1 MHAVIRIFTLLLAL
15 ATVGCGSSLPAVKSF
30 KMDIQQGN
38 VITSDMLLK
47 LRPGMSKSQVQFI
60 MGTPLLVDSFHT
72 NRWDY
77 FYQFRKQ
84 GKIINQHRVIL
95 DFEGDSLARVRGDVV
110 PEGTDIDALMQ
121 QAGSSIKPDIKVD
134 APVVADVKEQS
145 ADAPLPAPKVE
156 ATQAEVI
163 APETAKVEEAKVEE
177 AKVEEAKVE
186 EAKVESLEV
195 APLEQAVETVKD
207 DVALVRQEAVEQSTP
222 VVEESKKLDMPK
234 KMMIQAPPVV
244 NAKSGVVIAPKQTVI
259 PAPPV
264 IGKQATPGAIKSSAE
279 VARPVLVKPR
289 EYKPG
294 EGLLP
299 YEEDPSFFERA
310 LEIIGF

>member
-145 ADAPLPAPKVE
+145 ADEPLPAPKVE

-163 APETAKVEEAKVEE
+163 APETAKVEEAKVE
-177 AKVEEAKVE
+177 
-186 EAKVESLEV
+186 SLEV

-207 DVALVRQEAVEQSTP
+207 DVAFVRQEAVEQSTP
-222 VVEESKKLDMPK
+222 VVEESKKLDLPK

>member
-134 APVVADVKEQS
+134 APVVADVKEQI
-145 ADAPLPAPKVE
+145 ADEPLPAPKVE

-163 APETAKVEEAKVEE
+163 APET

-222 VVEESKKLDMPK
+222 VVEESKKLDLPK

>member
-145 ADAPLPAPKVE
+145 ADEPLPAPKVE

-163 APETAKVEEAKVEE
+163 APETAKVEEAKVE
-177 AKVEEAKVE
+177 
-186 EAKVESLEV
+186 SLEV

-207 DVALVRQEAVEQSTP
+207 DVAFVRQEAVEQSTP
-222 VVEESKKLDMPK
+222 VVEESKKLDLPK
-234 KMMIQAPPVV
+234 KMMIQVPPVV

-259 PAPPV
+259 PA
-264 IGKQATPGAIKSSAE
+264 
-279 VARPVLVKPR
+279 
-289 EYKPG
+289 
-294 EGLLP
+294 
-299 YEEDPSFFERA
+299 
-310 LEIIGF
+310 

>member
-163 APETAKVEEAKVEE
+163 APETAKVEEAKVE
-177 AKVEEAKVE
+177 
-186 EAKVESLEV
+186 SLEV

>member
-1 MHAVIRIFTLLLAL
+1 M
-15 ATVGCGSSLPAVKSF
+15 
-30 KMDIQQGN
+30 
-38 VITSDMLLK
+38 
-47 LRPGMSKSQVQFI
+47 
-60 MGTPLLVDSFHT
+60 
-72 NRWDY
+72 
-77 FYQFRKQ
+77 
-84 GKIINQHRVIL
+84 
-95 DFEGDSLARVRGDVV
+95 
-110 PEGTDIDALMQ
+110 
-121 QAGSSIKPDIKVD
+121 
-134 APVVADVKEQS
+134 
-145 ADAPLPAPKVE
+145 
-156 ATQAEVI
+156 
-163 APETAKVEEAKVEE
+163 
-177 AKVEEAKVE
+177 EEAKVE

-207 DVALVRQEAVEQSTP
+207 DVAIVRQEAVEQSTP
-222 VVEESKKLDMPK
+222 LVEESKKLDMPK

>member
-163 APETAKVEEAKVEE
+163 APEA
-177 AKVEEAKVE
+177 AKVE

>member
-163 APETAKVEEAKVEE
+163 GPEAAKVEE

>member
-177 AKVEEAKVE
+177 AKVE
-186 EAKVESLEV
+186 SLEV

-207 DVALVRQEAVEQSTP
+207 DVAFVRQEAVEQSTP
-222 VVEESKKLDMPK
+222 VVEESKKLDLPK

>member
-1 MHAVIRIFTLLLAL
+1 
-15 ATVGCGSSLPAVKSF
+15 
-30 KMDIQQGN
+30 MDIQQGN

-121 QAGSSIKPDIKVD
+121 QADSSIKPDIKVD

-163 APETAKVEEAKVEE
+163 APETAKVEEAKVEEAKVEEAKVEE

-234 KMMIQAPPVV
+234 K
-244 NAKSGVVIAPKQTVI
+244 
-259 PAPPV
+259 
-264 IGKQATPGAIKSSAE
+264 
-279 VARPVLVKPR
+279 
-289 EYKPG
+289 
-294 EGLLP
+294 
-299 YEEDPSFFERA
+299 
-310 LEIIGF
+310 

>member
-47 LRPGMSKSQVQFI
+47 LRPGMSKSQVQFV

-163 APETAKVEEAKVEE
+163 APEA

-207 DVALVRQEAVEQSTP
+207 DVAIVRQEAVEQSTP
-222 VVEESKKLDMPK
+222 LVEESKKLDMPK

>member
-163 APETAKVEEAKVEE
+163 APETAKVEEAKVE
-177 AKVEEAKVE
+177 
-186 EAKVESLEV
+186 SLEV

-207 DVALVRQEAVEQSTP
+207 DVAIVRQEAVEQSTP
-222 VVEESKKLDMPK
+222 VVEESKKLDLPK

>member
-145 ADAPLPAPKVE
+145 ADEPLPAPKVE

-163 APETAKVEEAKVEE
+163 APET
-177 AKVEEAKVE
+177 AKVE

-222 VVEESKKLDMPK
+222 VVEESKKLDLPK

>member
-163 APETAKVEEAKVEE
+163 APETAKVEEAKVE
-177 AKVEEAKVE
+177 
-186 EAKVESLEV
+186 SLEV

-222 VVEESKKLDMPK
+222 EVEESKKLDMPK

>member
-163 APETAKVEEAKVEE
+163 APETAKVEEAKVE
-177 AKVEEAKVE
+177 
-186 EAKVESLEV
+186 SLEV

-207 DVALVRQEAVEQSTP
+207 DVALVRQEAVEQSMP

>member
-177 AKVEEAKVE
+177 AKVE
-186 EAKVESLEV
+186 SLEV

-222 VVEESKKLDMPK
+222 VVEESKKLDLPK

-264 IGKQATPGAIKSSAE
+264 IGKQATPDAIKSSAE

>member
-177 AKVEEAKVE
+177 AKVE
-186 EAKVESLEV
+186 SLEV

-207 DVALVRQEAVEQSTP
+207 DVAIVRQEAVEQSTP
-222 VVEESKKLDMPK
+222 VVEESKKLDLPK

>member
-163 APETAKVEEAKVEE
+163 APEA
-177 AKVEEAKVE
+177 AKVE

-222 VVEESKKLDMPK
+222 LVEESKKLDMPK

>member
-47 LRPGMSKSQVQFI
+47 LRPGMSKSQVQFV

-95 DFEGDSLARVRGDVV
+95 EFEGDSLARVRGDVV
-110 PEGTDIDALMQ
+110 PEGTDVDALMQ

-163 APETAKVEEAKVEE
+163 APEA
-177 AKVEEAKVE
+177 AKVE

-207 DVALVRQEAVEQSTP
+207 DVAIVRQEAVEQSTP
-222 VVEESKKLDMPK
+222 LVEESKKLDMPK